1 MSFVRI
7 TTDRQ
12 ISTLKPGT
20 KPFEVGIDKS
30 RGLCVR
36 VFPTGAKQ
44 FEYRYVALNGS
55 RRRHKLGTYPGL
67 SLAEARVKAALLG
80 VQVTSGVDPAAERL
94 AERERARNG
103 DTFSELAESYW
114 KAAKIGLH
122 GGRKRPKRASTIET
136 ERLWWRNHIAPK
148 LGRRR
153 FEELKRA
160 DIKIFMRELATDSGL
175 APASIASV
183 GAVVQAVLGF
193 AVHEDRLDAN
203 PAIGLARP
211 LALTSRDRMF
221 GDAALAVIW
230 NAAST
235 ASRRSCDVKIDESH
249 ARLAPAM
256 GLAIR
261 LLMLTLTRRS
271 EVAGARWAEF
281 DMTARHWTIPG
292 DRAKA
297 KHLHV
302 VPLTDRMLEILA
314 QAKALHPDSVYVFP
328 ALKGKKDHLDAH
340 AITRAFA
347 RMCSRYELGAGSPHD
362 VRRSGATTLVG
373 RYGVSRLVVGMLLG
387 HTAREGAAAT
397 SIYDRHTYLPEKR
410 QALEIWADH
419 LAAIEPAP
427 RLSRFL

>member
-1 MSFVRI
+1 
-7 TTDRQ
+7 
-12 ISTLKPGT
+12 
-20 KPFEVGIDKS
+20 
-30 RGLCVR
+30 
-36 VFPTGAKQ
+36 
-44 FEYRYVALNGS
+44 
-55 RRRHKLGTYPGL
+55 
-67 SLAEARVKAALLG
+67 
-80 VQVTSGVDPAAERL
+80 VDPAAERL

-122 GGRKRPKRASTIET
+122 GGRKRPKRASTIAT

-148 LGRRR
+148 LGQRR

-160 DIKIFMRELATDSGL
+160 DIKIFMRELATDRGL

-193 AVHEDRLDAN
+193 SVHEDRLDAN

-221 GDAALAVIW
+221 SDDALAVIW
-230 NAAST
+230 KAAST
-235 ASRRSCDVKIDESH
+235 ASRQSRGNAKAGDTNT
-249 ARLAPAM
+249 RLAPEM
-256 GLAIR
+256 GLAMN

-302 VPLTDRMLEILA
+302 VPLTDRMLEIQA
-314 QAKALHPDSVYVFP
+314 QARALHPTGTFVFP
-328 ALKGKKDHLDAH
+328 ALKGSKDHLDAR

-347 RMCSRYELGAGSPHD
+347 RICDRHELSAGSPHD
-362 VRRSGATTLVG
+362 VRRLGATTLIG

-387 HTAREGAAAT
+387 HTAGEGAAVT
-397 SIYDRHTYLPEKR
+397 SVYDRHAYLPEKR
-410 QALEIWADH
+410 QALEMWSDH
-419 LAAIEPAP
+419 LVAIETASPSSH
-427 RLSRFL
+427 LS